1 VPKAPDATQTTPPP
15 APGRP
20 RDKVR
25 LRFRKAGAL
34 RLLSHHDLLRT
45 FERML
50 RRAALPI
57 CRTHGFHPHPRVVFA
72 LSLPLGV
79 VGREEVVE
87 LELDEEVA
95 PEEVRAR
102 LARTAP
108 PGLEVLSAR
117 RIDPKAGARVRGL
130 CYGVAV
136 PAERVPDVARRVAEV
151 LAAGECWVERTRPPR
166 RRLDLKPFLSDLRL
180 RTEEEGG
187 PAFLEMGLRLT
198 PAGTAR
204 PEELLE
210 LLGLKD
216 LLEAGAVLERTR
228 LELED
233 ETHPDE
239 TPERPGPADAGPR
252 TIIPP
257 CS

>member
-1 VPKAPDATQTTPPP
+1 MPEAPDATPATAPPS
-15 APGRP
+15 PGAP

-50 RRAALPI
+50 RRAAIPF
-57 CRTHGFHPHPRVVFA
+57 RRSQGFHPHPRVVFA

-87 LELDEEVA
+87 IELDEAVP
-95 PEEVRAR
+95 PEEVRER

-117 RIDPKAGARVRGL
+117 RIGPRDGAQVRGL
-130 CYGVAV
+130 TYGVAV
-136 PAERVPDVARRVAEV
+136 PAGRVAETARRVAEV
-151 LAAGECWVERTRPPR
+151 LAAPECWVERTRPPR
-166 RRLDLKPFLSDLRL
+166 RRLDLKSFLKGLRL
-180 RTEEEGG
+180 ESSDSG
-187 PAFLEMGLRLT
+187 AFLEMELRLT

-204 PEELLE
+204 PEEVLE
-210 LLGLKD
+210 ALGLKD
-216 LLEAGAVLERTR
+216 LLDAGAVLERTR

-233 ETHPDE
+233 EARPDE
-239 TPERPGPADAGPR
+239 TPETPGPADAGPNP
-252 TIIPP
+252 IIPP
-257 CS
+257 CT

>member
-1 VPKAPDATQTTPPP
+1 MPEAPDATPATAPPSPGTPQ
-15 APGRP
+15 
-20 RDKVR
+20 DKVR

-50 RRAALPI
+50 RRAALPV
-57 CRTHGFHPHPRVVFA
+57 RRSQGFHPHPRVVFA

-87 LELDEEVA
+87 IELDEEVP
-95 PEEVRAR
+95 PEEVRER

-117 RIDPKAGARVRGL
+117 RIGPREGAQVCGL
-130 CYGVAV
+130 TYGVAV
-136 PAERVPDVARRVAEV
+136 PAGRVADTARRVAEV
-151 LAAGECWVERTRPPR
+151 LAAPECWVERTRPPR
-166 RRLDLKPFLSDLRL
+166 RRLDLRPFLRGLKL
-180 RTEEEGG
+180 EESESR
-187 PAFLEMGLRLT
+187 AFLEMHLRLT

-204 PEELLE
+204 PEDLLE
-210 LLGLKD
+210 VLGLKD
-216 LLEAGAVLERTR
+216 LLDAGAVLERTR
-228 LELED
+228 LELDD
-233 ETHPDE
+233 EARRDE
-239 TPERPGPADAGPR
+239 TPETPGPADAGPR
-252 TIIPP
+252 AIIPP

>member
-1 VPKAPDATQTTPPP
+1 VPKAPDATPAT

-50 RRAALPI
+50 RRAELPFH
-57 CRTHGFHPHPRVVFA
+57 RTQGFHPHPRIVFA

-87 LELDEEVA
+87 LELDEDLP
-95 PEEVRAR
+95 PEEVRER

-117 RIDPKAGARVRGL
+117 RIDPKAGARVSGL

-136 PAERVPDVARRVAEV
+136 PAERVPEAARRVAEV
-151 LAAGECWVERTRPPR
+151 LAAPACWVERTRPPR
-166 RRLDLKPFLSDLRL
+166 RRLDLKPFLKGLRL
-180 RTEEEGG
+180 RDAEEGDG
-187 PAFLEMGLRLT
+187 GAFLEVELHLT

-204 PEELLE
+204 PEELLG

-216 LLEAGAVLERTR
+216 LLDAGAVLERTR

-233 ETHPDE
+233 EAHREE
-239 TPERPGPADAGPR
+239 TPQTPGPADAAAR
-252 TIIPP
+252 AIIPP